1 MIVQMTKLTSILGSV
16 LFLVHAAFGQ
26 TTGQISGIVTDEAT
40 QEPLADVKI
49 VIVEGTL
56 ETTTGKDGSYKLI
69 DVLPGQYVIK
79 TSRIGYE
86 AVSLSVA
93 VSPNEDTKLD
103 ILLRESVVSLPKI
116 VVSSEKLVER
126 TSVSD
131 MALTKRMLQSRHG
144 LMEDP
149 LRVIQ
154 TMPGVMT
161 EGDLFSDSQIY
172 IRGGAPEENLFLLD
186 WVRVYWP
193 WYFGGLKSIYNTDI
207 VETAELLTGGF
218 SAKYGNALSSVMSV
232 TTREGNRERVSGNF
246 SFGFMNTQGLIEGPL
261 TSKAS
266 YLITSRRTYLDL
278 ILNESTEFPVPFFA
292 DFNSKFSYEPVAG
305 HHIDMNIFLSKEN
318 VDFIPADPDP
328 GMPDRTTTGG
338 KLNTQSIE
346 WKALFNAN
354 VYSKLSLLRSQAIYN
369 VEVGRNLNF
378 EIDAA
383 AVGIREDLTWEF
395 HPNHEF
401 KTGFELT
408 QTTFETLGNVPLDPS
423 ENDPTDIS
431 VQLTSYDFSED
442 TWSGGGYLQDSWKLL
457 PALTLTGGGR
467 FDYLSLNGKTD
478 LSPRLSLHYELD
490 SKTSLR
496 GAWGY
501 YYQFPD
507 SQDIDRQPTLQSP
520 LAIHYIVGIHREFNN
535 AFHGWVEVYQKDY
548 QNLVVVNTLEDYSND
563 GQGFARGIEF
573 FLQKKAGSLVGW
585 LSYALS
591 MSKRKEYLD
600 PEEYDFDFDQR
611 HFLSLTLSYN
621 FPKPDKPKWYMP
633 IPTVIAL
640 TSRYASGRPYTPIVS
655 AERGLNG
662 GWVAVRGET
671 NSRRFSPF
679 HNLNLRV
686 EWPLGWPFSLIPKL
700 QGTSFIEIW
709 NMYNRKNV
717 LGFNYQYS
725 EEYLNNVNAQP
736 YHTTPF
742 LIAGGFSVRF

>member
-16 LFLVHAAFGQ
+16 LFLVNAAFGQ
-26 TTGQISGIVTDEAT
+26 TTGQISGIVTDKAT
-40 QEPLADVKI
+40 QEPLAGVKI
-49 VIVEGTL
+49 VIVETTL
-56 ETTTGKDGSYKLI
+56 ETTTGEDGSYKLI
-69 DVLPGQYVIK
+69 HVPPGQYEIK

-86 AVSLSVA
+86 SVSLRIT
-93 VSPNEDTKLD
+93 VSPNRDTKFNISLK
-103 ILLRESVVSLPKI
+103 ESIISLPRV

-131 MALTKRMLQSRHG
+131 IALTKRMLQSRHG

-149 LRVIQ
+149 LRVIH

-161 EGDLFSDSQIY
+161 QGDLFSSSQIY

-193 WYFGGLKSIYNTDI
+193 WYFGGIKSVYNTDI

-218 SAKYGNALSSVMSV
+218 PAKYGNALSSVLSV
-232 TTREGNRERVSGNF
+232 TTREGNRERVSGDL
-246 SFGFMNTQGLIEGPL
+246 SLGFMNTQGRIEGPL

-266 YLITSRRTYLDL
+266 YLVTSRRTYLDL
-278 ILNESTEFPVPFFA
+278 ILKENAEFPVPFFA

-305 HHIDMNIFLSKEN
+305 HHIDVNVFLSKEN
-318 VDFIPADPDP
+318 VDFITADPDP
-328 GMPDRTTTGG
+328 GMPDRTTTDG

-354 VYSKLSLLRSQAIYN
+354 LYSKFSLLRAQPTYN

-378 EIDAA
+378 QIDAA
-383 AVGIREDLTWEF
+383 TVGVREDLAWDL
-395 HPNHEF
+395 HPNHEL

-408 QTTFETLGNVPLDPS
+408 QTTFETSGNVPLDPS
-423 ENDPTDIS
+423 EIDPTDIS

-442 TWSGGGYLQDSWKLL
+442 TWSGGGYLQDSWELL

-467 FDYLSLNGKTD
+467 FDYLSLNEKID
-478 LSPRLSLHYELD
+478 LSPRFSFHYELS
-490 SKTSLR
+490 SKTALR
-496 GAWGY
+496 GAWGH
-501 YYQFPD
+501 YYQFPNL
-507 SQDIDRQPTLQSP
+507 QDIDREPGLQSP
-520 LAIHYIVGIHREFNN
+520 MAIHYIVGINHQFNN

-548 QNLVVVNTLEDYSND
+548 QNLVVVNTLEEYSND

-573 FLQKKAGSLVGW
+573 FLQKKTGALVGW

-591 MSKRKEYLD
+591 VAKRREYLD
-600 PEEYDFDFDQR
+600 AQEYDFDFDQR
-611 HFLSLTLSYN
+611 HLLSLTLSYN

-633 IPTVIAL
+633 MPTVIAL

-686 EWPLGWPFSLIPKL
+686 EWQFSLSRKV

-709 NMYNRKNV
+709 NVYNRKNV

-725 EEYLNNVNAQP
+725 EEYLNNISIQP

-742 LIAGGFSVRF
+742 LLAGGFSIRF

>member
-1 MIVQMTKLTSILGSV
+1 MIVGVTKLTSILGSV

-26 TTGQISGIVTDEAT
+26 TTGQISGIVTDKAT
-40 QEPLADVKI
+40 QEPLAGVKI
-49 VIVEGTL
+49 VIAETTL

-69 DVLPGQYVIK
+69 GVPPGQYVIK

-86 AVSLSVA
+86 VVSLRTTVF
-93 VSPNEDTKLD
+93 PNEDTKFNISLK
-103 ILLRESVVSLPKI
+103 ESIISLPAV
-116 VVSSEKLVER
+116 VVSSEKLAER

-131 MALTKRMLQSRHG
+131 MALTKRMLRSRHG

-149 LRVIQ
+149 IRVIQ

-161 EGDLFSDSQIY
+161 QGDLFSPSQIY

-193 WYFGGLKSIYNTDI
+193 WYFGGLKSVYNTDI
-207 VETAELLTGGF
+207 VETTELLTGGF
-218 SAKYGNALSSVMSV
+218 PAKYGNALSSVLSV
-232 TTREGNRERVSGNF
+232 TTREGNRERISGDL
-246 SFGFMNTQGLIEGPL
+246 SLGFMNTQGRIEGPL

-266 YLITSRRTYLDL
+266 YLVTGRRTYLDL
-278 ILNESTEFPVPFFA
+278 ILKENAEFPVPFFA
-292 DFNSKFSYEPVAG
+292 DFNSKFSYAPVAG
-305 HHIDMNIFLSKEN
+305 HHIDLNVFLSKEN
-318 VDFIPADPDP
+318 VDFITTDPDP
-328 GMPDRTTTGG
+328 GMPDRTTTDG

-346 WKALFNAN
+346 WKGLFNAN

-383 AVGIREDLTWEF
+383 TVGIREDLTWEL

-507 SQDIDRQPTLQSP
+507 LQDIDRQPALQSP

-548 QNLVVVNTLEDYSND
+548 QNLIVVNTLEDYSND
-563 GQGFARGIEF
+563 GRGFARGIEF

-591 MSKRKEYLD
+591 MSKRKQYLD
-600 PEEYDFDFDQR
+600 TQEYDFDFDQR
-611 HFLSLTLSYN
+611 HLLSLTLSYN
-621 FPKPDKPKWYMP
+621 FPKPDKSKWYMP
-633 IPTVIAL
+633 TIISL

-655 AERGLNG
+655 AEKGLNG

-686 EWPLGWPFSLIPKL
+686 EWPFGWPFSLIPKL

-709 NMYNRKNV
+709 NMYNRRNV
-717 LGFNYQYS
+717 LGFSYQYG

-742 LIAGGFSVRF
+742 LLAGGFSIRF

>member
-1 MIVQMTKLTSILGSV
+1 MIVQITKLTLILGNV

-40 QEPLADVKI
+40 QEPLVGVKI

-56 ETTTGKDGSYKLI
+56 EATTGKDGSYKLI
-69 DVLPGQYVIK
+69 HVPPGQYEIK

-86 AVSLSVA
+86 SVSLSVA
-93 VSPNEDTKLD
+93 VSPNGDTKFNISLK
-103 ILLRESVVSLPKI
+103 ESIISLPAV
-116 VVSSEKLVER
+116 VVSSEKLAER

-131 MALTKRMLQSRHG
+131 VRLTKRMLQSRHG

-161 EGDLFSDSQIY
+161 QGDLFSASQIY

-218 SAKYGNALSSVMSV
+218 SAKYGNALSSVLSV
-232 TTREGNRERVSGNF
+232 TTREGNRERVSGDL
-246 SFGFMNTQGLIEGPL
+246 SLGFMNTQGRIEGPL

-266 YLITSRRTYLDL
+266 YLVTSRRTYLDL
-278 ILNESTEFPVPFFA
+278 ILKESAEFPVPFFA

-305 HHIDMNIFLSKEN
+305 HRIDTNVFLSKEN
-318 VDFIPADPDP
+318 VDFITADPDP
-328 GMPDRTTTGG
+328 GMPDRTSTDG

-383 AVGIREDLTWEF
+383 TVGVREDLTWEF

-423 ENDPTDIS
+423 EIDPTDIS

-467 FDYLSLNGKTD
+467 FDYLSLNEKTD

-490 SKTSLR
+490 SKTALR
-496 GAWGY
+496 GAWGH
-501 YYQFPD
+501 YYQFPNL
-507 SQDIDRQPTLQSP
+507 QDINREPELQSP
-520 LAIHYIVGIHREFNN
+520 MAIHYIVGISREFNN

-548 QNLVVVNTLEDYSND
+548 QNLVVVNTLENYSND

-573 FLQKKAGSLVGW
+573 FLQKKTGSLVGW

-600 PEEYDFDFDQR
+600 TQEYDFDFDQR
-611 HFLSLTLSYN
+611 HLLSLTLSYN

-633 IPTVIAL
+633 TIIAL

-655 AERGLNG
+655 AERNLNG

-671 NSRRFSPF
+671 NSRRFPPF

-686 EWPLGWPFSLIPKL
+686 EWSLGWPFSLIRKL

-709 NMYNRKNV
+709 NMYNRRNV
-717 LGFNYQYS
+717 LGFSYQYG

-736 YHTTPF
+736 YHTTQF
-742 LIAGGFSVRF
+742 LLAGGFSIRF